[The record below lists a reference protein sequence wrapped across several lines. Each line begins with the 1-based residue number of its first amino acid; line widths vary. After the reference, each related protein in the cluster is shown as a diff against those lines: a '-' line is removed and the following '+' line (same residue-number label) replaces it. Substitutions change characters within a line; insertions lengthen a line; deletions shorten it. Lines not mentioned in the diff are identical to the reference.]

1 MARQTEIKQYYK
13 DLPEERRT
21 FAEKL
26 LTKMFFMEQTLRK
39 LETDIRKNG
48 AVIETSNGNG
58 FQVVQE
64 NPAQKTYNT
73 MVKNYNATVRLLLD
87 MLPESIEKTGD
98 EFTEFLEKA

>member
-1 MARQTEIKQYYK
+1 MARQAEIKNYYK

-48 AVIETSNGNG
+48 AVIETTNGNG

-73 MVKNYNATVRLLLD
+73 MVKNYNATVKILID
-87 MLPESIEKTGD
+87 MLPDSIEKTGD
-98 EFTEFLEKA
+98 EFTEFLESR

>member
-1 MARQTEIKQYYK
+1 MARQAEIKNYYK

-48 AVIETSNGNG
+48 AVIETTNGNG

-73 MVKNYNATVRLLLD
+73 MVKNYNATVKILID
-87 MLPESIEKTGD
+87 MLPDSIEKTGD
-98 EFTEFLEKA
+98 EFTEFLENR

>member
-1 MARQTEIKQYYK
+1 
-13 DLPEERRT
+13 
-21 FAEKL
+21 
-26 LTKMFFMEQTLRK
+26 MEQTLRK

-48 AVIETSNGNG
+48 AVIETTNGNG

>member
-1 MARQTEIKQYYK
+1 MARQAEIKNYYK

-48 AVIETSNGNG
+48 AVIETKNGNG

-73 MVKNYNATVRLLLD
+73 MVKNYNATVKILID
-87 MLPESIEKTGD
+87 MLPDSIEKTGD
-98 EFTEFLEKA
+98 EFTEFLESR

>member
-1 MARQTEIKQYYK
+1 MARQAEIKQYYK

-48 AVIETSNGNG
+48 AVIETTNGNG

>member
-1 MARQTEIKQYYK
+1 MARQAEIKNYYK

-48 AVIETSNGNG
+48 AVIETTNGNG

-73 MVKNYNATVRLLLD
+73 MVKNYNATVKLLIE

-98 EFTEFLEKA
+98 EFTEFLERA

>member
-1 MARQTEIKQYYK
+1 MARQAEIKNYYK

-26 LTKMFFMEQTLRK
+26 LDKMFFMEKTLK
-39 LETDIRKNG
+39 ALEKDIKEKG
-48 AVIETSNGNG
+48 AVIETTNGNG

-73 MVKNYNATVRLLLD
+73 MVKNYNATVKILID
-87 MLPESIEKTGD
+87 MLPDSIEKTED
-98 EFTEFLEKA
+98 EFTAFLESR

>member
-48 AVIETSNGNG
+48 AVIETTNGNG